1 MFSLPLRPHEADDSV
16 PLQQAAEELIA
27 GGDLEAA
34 RSVLERLLAENPLDG
49 RSRGLLGLCHFKLGQ
64 LDLATEIYGAL
75 VADNPT
81 DPTLRVNL
89 GLVSL
94 KGGRLDDA
102 IESLEAAVSLAPGH
116 RKALNYLGLA
126 LAQRGDPAGAR
137 DAFLQAG
144 ATAMAEKMERQLAEA
159 SEGHVATAEGAA
171 TAGASSAFDAAS
183 VAGGRAQP
191 SSDEGSI
198 AGGSASSRLDDAS
211 FAGGSTSSAFVE
223 ASVADGS
230 ASLLSDEG
238 AVAGGSAPSASA
250 GAPASLVDGAPGPH
264 GFSGGLAA
272 LLASGIAPP
281 TAAADGGGRG
291 PGVVRDSQRLA
302 SDPEEKSMVD
312 AEDVDVDTAFSIYEE
327 ESPRPQ
333 SAAPGPVEQ
342 PRASRSQAAAEV
354 FHFHGGGVRAART
367 PASVQTIDGLAA
379 TASLEWPEGTPYGVG
394 AEAVSIHFPAEIHT
408 RLDGL
413 VAARGDTAWMPVFKR
428 FRGKNTDRTFGTGP
442 RQMWRASGAG
452 QLLFSCQGAAG
463 NRSFLPIWVES
474 EAYLVEDRVFSFEDS
489 FDFENGRLPG
499 QARDLHLVRLQG
511 AGQVLLVSERGV
523 RAERLSGEDCLSLP
537 VSGLIGWTGALAP
550 RLVSAEEGPAIPWIE
565 LVGEGIVLLLD

>member
-1 MFSLPLRPHEADDSV
+1 MFSLPLRPHEAEDSIS
-16 PLQQAAEELIA
+16 QQHAAEELIA
-27 GGDLEAA
+27 SGDLEAA
-34 RSVLERLLAENPLDG
+34 REVLEKLLEENPGDG

-64 LDLATEIYGAL
+64 LRLAAEIYGAL

-94 KGGRLDDA
+94 KDGRLDEA

-126 LAQRGDPAGAR
+126 LAQRGDPKAAR

-144 ATAMAEKMERQLAEA
+144 ATAMAEKMAKHLEEEQVQAREVDRLARAFA
-159 SEGHVATAEGAA
+159 S
-171 TAGASSAFDAAS
+171 
-183 VAGGRAQP
+183 
-191 SSDEGSI
+191 
-198 AGGSASSRLDDAS
+198 
-211 FAGGSTSSAFVE
+211 
-223 ASVADGS
+223 
-230 ASLLSDEG
+230 
-238 AVAGGSAPSASA
+238 
-250 GAPASLVDGAPGPH
+250 GAPIPKE
-264 GFSGGLAA
+264 
-272 LLASGIAPP
+272 PP
-281 TAAADGGGRG
+281 
-291 PGVVRDSQRLA
+291 PVVED
-302 SDPEEKSMVD
+302 D
-312 AEDVDVDTAFSIYEE
+312 EDVDAAFAIYEDE
-327 ESPRPQ
+327 APPPVAA
-333 SAAPGPVEQ
+333 SAAAPV
-342 PRASRSQAAAEV
+342 PAPTQAPAPVAAPPSAQAPVRESGAEV
-354 FHFHGGGVRAART
+354 FHFHGPRSA
-367 PASVQTIDGLAA
+367 PAPHATVPTLEGLAR
-379 TASLEWPEGTPYGVG
+379 SFPLEWPVGSPYGVG
-394 AEAVSIHFPAEIHT
+394 EGSVAIEFPAEIHT

-452 QLLFSCQGAAG
+452 HLLFSTQGG
-463 NRSFLPIWVES
+463 SGHRTFLPLRIES

-499 QARDLHLVRLQG
+499 QTRDLHLVRLQG
-511 AGQVLLVSERGV
+511 AGQVLLVSERPI